1 MVAKHAGARGARGA
15 PRCRATAWRPSGRGR
30 TGRARAA
37 RRPSGSTA
45 RAPPPVTALPSVS
58 HKVASARAAH
68 CRAATDPMSVSGGHH
83 RARACVAVAQ
93 ASGAWAA
100 IETCRQG
107 MRDAKF
113 GGCMHCCLRGG
124 RGTRQQALV
133 HGRQPAQLDFPV
145 GARAGQAQR
154 GERLVVEGR
163 AAQRRVPRLAAARGG
178 RQADLRQ
185 RHGVQGSTLSL
196 ALRCAR
202 WPPGRP
208 AAARWGSGV
217 NPTPGS
223 LPPDVAAR
231 PTRGAAA
238 GAVALL
244 CARSETRPERARP
257 KVELPARGA
266 GRQAELGRNPNQAK
280 PPHVGAQLWPVALL
294 QGCA

>member
-45 RAPPPVTALPSVS
+45 RAPPPVTGLPLVS

-93 ASGAWAA
+93 ASGAWRA

-107 MRDAKF
+107 MRDVKF

-133 HGRQPAQLDFPV
+133 HGRQPAQLDLPV
-145 GARAGQAQR
+145 GARAGHAQR
-154 GERLVVEGR
+154 GERLRVEGR

-185 RHGVQGSTLSL
+185 GHGVQGSTLSL
-196 ALRCAR
+196 ALRRPR
-202 WPPGRP
+202 WSPGRP
-208 AAARWGSGV
+208 AAVPRGWVMTLSLARC
-217 NPTPGS
+217 
-223 LPPDVAAR
+223 R
-231 PTRGAAA
+231 PTWPPGPPAALPQVLSPCSVRARRRALSELAPRWSCRLGVQGARLSWA
-238 GAVALL
+238 GTPTRPSHRMW
-244 CARSETRPERARP
+244 ARSSGP
-257 KVELPARGA
+257 
-266 GRQAELGRNPNQAK
+266 
-280 PPHVGAQLWPVALL
+280 
-294 QGCA
+294 